1 MTSPDEAARRMPLV
15 RETAPREQL
24 TARRV
29 RGRFPAGIILTYAAT
44 DVTDEQRTW
53 EMYNA

>member
-1 MTSPDEAARRMPLV
+1 MPLV